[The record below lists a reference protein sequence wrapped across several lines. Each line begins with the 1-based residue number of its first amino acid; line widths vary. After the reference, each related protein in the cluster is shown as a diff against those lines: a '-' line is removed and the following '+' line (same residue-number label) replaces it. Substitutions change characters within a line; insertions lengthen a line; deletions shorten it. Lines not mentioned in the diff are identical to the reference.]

1 MFSASYGHHNV
12 SVTGTEYVTRQPLSW
27 LNGYITRKTER
38 NFAAMGM
45 EVNYEKDSKERIPFE
60 HYLEAFRQ
68 ADPEEIAVRCALPY
82 DPENKTFQI
91 CLMGVNYTVA
101 WPSYEII
108 HEESDQTGYYPLE
121 TKANAR
127 ILLLR
132 YLTEGGAAPS
142 TGKFLTYR
150 EIPWGEVYFKQ
161 FQGRCLFRLA
171 FGFGNRLQVF
181 HEIMER
187 VGAKPLKA
195 GNAGFE
201 LEFLKGLQ
209 VQLILWEGDDEFP
222 PSAQILFSDNFPVAF
237 TQGEDMAVVG
247 DVVNDMLKALSK

>member
-1 MFSASYGHHNV
+1 MFPAPYGHHNV
-12 SVTGTEYVTRQPLSW
+12 SVTGTEYVTRQPLSR
-27 LNGYITRKTER
+27 LNGYIIRKTER

-82 DPENKTFQI
+82 DPENKTFQV
-91 CLMGVNYTVA
+91 CLLGVNYTIV

-108 HEESDQTGYYPLE
+108 HEEGDQTGYYPLE

-181 HEIMER
+181 REIMER
-187 VGAKPLKA
+187 VGAKPIKA

-209 VQLILWEGDDEFP
+209 VQLILWEGDEEFP

>member
-1 MFSASYGHHNV
+1 
-12 SVTGTEYVTRQPLSW
+12 
-27 LNGYITRKTER
+27 
-38 NFAAMGM
+38 MGM

-181 HEIMER
+181 REIMER

-201 LEFLKGLQ
+201 LEFLKGMQ
-209 VQLILWEGDDEFP
+209 VQQNLWEGDDEFP

-247 DVVNDMLKALSK
+247 VVVNDMLKALSK

>member
-1 MFSASYGHHNV
+1 
-12 SVTGTEYVTRQPLSW
+12 
-27 LNGYITRKTER
+27 
-38 NFAAMGM
+38 MGM

-68 ADPEEIAVRCALPY
+68 VDPEGIAVRCALPY
-82 DPENKTFQI
+82 DPENKTFQV
-91 CLMGVNYTVA
+91 CLMGVNYTIV

-108 HEESDQTGYYPLE
+108 HEEGDQTGYYPLE

-187 VGAKPLKA
+187 VGAKPIKA

-209 VQLILWEGDDEFP
+209 VQLILWEGDEEFP

>member
-1 MFSASYGHHNV
+1 
-12 SVTGTEYVTRQPLSW
+12 
-27 LNGYITRKTER
+27 
-38 NFAAMGM
+38 MGM

-82 DPENKTFQI
+82 DPENKTFQV
-91 CLMGVNYTVA
+91 CLMGVNYTIV

-108 HEESDQTGYYPLE
+108 HEEGDQTGYYPLE

-181 HEIMER
+181 REIMER
-187 VGAKPLKA
+187 VGAKPIKA

-201 LEFLKGLQ
+201 LGFLKGLQ
-209 VQLILWEGDDEFP
+209 VQLILWEGDEEFP

>member
-1 MFSASYGHHNV
+1 
-12 SVTGTEYVTRQPLSW
+12 
-27 LNGYITRKTER
+27 
-38 NFAAMGM
+38 MGM

-181 HEIMER
+181 REIMER

-195 GNAGFE
+195 CNAGYE
-201 LEFLKGLQ
+201 L
-209 VQLILWEGDDEFP
+209 
-222 PSAQILFSDNFPVAF
+222 
-237 TQGEDMAVVG
+237 
-247 DVVNDMLKALSK
+247 

>member
-1 MFSASYGHHNV
+1 
-12 SVTGTEYVTRQPLSW
+12 
-27 LNGYITRKTER
+27 
-38 NFAAMGM
+38 MGM

-82 DPENKTFQI
+82 DPENKTFQV
-91 CLMGVNYTVA
+91 CLMGVNYTIV

-108 HEESDQTGYYPLE
+108 HEEGDQTGYYPLE

-181 HEIMER
+181 REIMER
-187 VGAKPLKA
+187 VGAKPIKA
-195 GNAGFE
+195 GNAGYE

-209 VQLILWEGDDEFP
+209 VQLILWEGDEEFP
-222 PSAQILFSDNFPVAF
+222 PSAQILFSANFPVAF
-237 TQGEDMAVVG
+237 TPGEDMAVVG

>member
-1 MFSASYGHHNV
+1 M
-12 SVTGTEYVTRQPLSW
+12 
-27 LNGYITRKTER
+27 
-38 NFAAMGM
+38 
-45 EVNYEKDSKERIPFE
+45 
-60 HYLEAFRQ
+60 
-68 ADPEEIAVRCALPY
+68 
-82 DPENKTFQI
+82 
-91 CLMGVNYTVA
+91 
-101 WPSYEII
+101 
-108 HEESDQTGYYPLE
+108 
-121 TKANAR
+121 
-127 ILLLR
+127 
-132 YLTEGGAAPS
+132 
-142 TGKFLTYR
+142 
-150 EIPWGEVYFKQ
+150 YFKQ

-181 HEIMER
+181 REIMER
-187 VGAKPLKA
+187 VGAKPLKV

>member
-1 MFSASYGHHNV
+1 MFPAPYGHHNV
-12 SVTGTEYVTRQPLSW
+12 SVTGTEYVTRQPLSR
-27 LNGYITRKTER
+27 LNGYIIRKTER

-68 ADPEEIAVRCALPY
+68 ADPEEVAVRCALPY
-82 DPENKTFQI
+82 DPENKTFQV
-91 CLMGVNYTVA
+91 CLLGVNYTIV

-108 HEESDQTGYYPLE
+108 HEEGDQTGYYPLE

-181 HEIMER
+181 REIMER
-187 VGAKPLKA
+187 VGAKPIKA

-209 VQLILWEGDDEFP
+209 VQLILWEGDEEFP

>member
-1 MFSASYGHHNV
+1 MFPAPYGHHNV
-12 SVTGTEYVTRQPLSW
+12 SVTGTEYITIQPLSW

-68 ADPEEIAVRCALPY
+68 TDPEEIAVRCALPY
-82 DPENKTFQI
+82 DPENKTFQV
-91 CLMGVNYTVA
+91 CLMGVNYTIV

-108 HEESDQTGYYPLE
+108 HEEGDQTGYYPLE

-181 HEIMER
+181 REIMER
-187 VGAKPLKA
+187 VGAKPIKA

-209 VQLILWEGDDEFP
+209 VQLILWEGDEEFP